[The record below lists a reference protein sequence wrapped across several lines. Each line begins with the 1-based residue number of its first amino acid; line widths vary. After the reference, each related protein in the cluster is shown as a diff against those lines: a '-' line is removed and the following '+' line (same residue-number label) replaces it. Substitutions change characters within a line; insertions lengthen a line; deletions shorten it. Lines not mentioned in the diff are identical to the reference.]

1 MTSDGDRPTGL
12 GARARQ
18 KVRQRAEAFIESAAV
33 PHEPIVAG
41 ALVVSG
47 LSRKWVLLTP
57 YIRLFG
63 RSYYIALTEHY
74 VLFCLMSGRTGRPVE
89 VRIVEPRD
97 QVRITDVRLRL
108 ALSGGM
114 GSMLCYVPGR
124 PGPMTLRFFRIW
136 RPEVEFLLGQLGPDQ
151 AVPAG

>member
-1 MTSDGDRPTGL
+1 MGTAGQVSPKGFG
-12 GARARQ
+12 GRARQ
-18 KVRQRAEAFIESAAV
+18 KVRQRAEEFIASAAV

-41 ALVVSG
+41 ALMISG
-47 LSRKWVLLTP
+47 LDRKWVLLTP

-63 RSYYIALTEHY
+63 RSYYLALTEHY

-89 VRIVEPRD
+89 VRIVAPRD
-97 QVRITDVRLRL
+97 QVRITNVRLVL

-124 PGPMTLRFFRIW
+124 SAPMTLRFYRIW
-136 RPEVEFLLGQLGPDQ
+136 RSEVEYLLGQLGIH
-151 AVPAG
+151 